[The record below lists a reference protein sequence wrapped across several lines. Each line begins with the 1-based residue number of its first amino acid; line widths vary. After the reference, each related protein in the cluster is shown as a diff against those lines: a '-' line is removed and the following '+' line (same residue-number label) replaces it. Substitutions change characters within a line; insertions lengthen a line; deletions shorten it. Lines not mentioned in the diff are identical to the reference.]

1 MLDSFGNF
9 PIIQVELGTYS
20 QLGSQYD
27 HLMSPMSTLSF
38 GRVSPVRFQ
47 LNQPVSDVMR
57 PMCAYI
63 KRKSKEI
70 VETALECIAPGQSA
84 ELLALVTETSTI
96 EKETPEEQVLKHL
109 ITRYE
114 ETRSWYTKRTI
125 LSIFVNQYTKSQL
138 KMMIPGITDWR
149 IDQAR
154 KHVVMV
160 GIGVQEKKRPRNPLQ
175 A

>member
-1 MLDSFGNF
+1 MLDSFGHF
-9 PIIQVELGTYS
+9 PIIQVERGTYS
-20 QLGSQYD
+20 QLESQYD
-27 HLMSPMSTLSF
+27 PVMSPMSTLSF
-38 GRVSPVRFQ
+38 GRVSPVHFQ
-47 LNQPVSDVMR
+47 LNQPVSDVTS
-57 PMCAYI
+57 PTCTYI

-84 ELLALVTETSTI
+84 ELAVVTGTSTI
-96 EKETPEEQVLKHL
+96 EKETPKEKVLKHL
-109 ITRYE
+109 IALYK

-149 IDQAR
+149 I
-154 KHVVMV
+154 V
-160 GIGVQEKKRPRNPLQ
+160 PLQ